1 MKNAIDQETTCTIPT
16 PFGDQTYD
24 VRIVSVI
31 KALPDGRQL
40 YIVDNALLNA
50 AGGLDANDMV
60 YLRHREG
67 PESHGDEP
75 FKTAAEYLACMA
87 TAKP

>member
-1 MKNAIDQETTCTIPT
+1 MKNAIDLETSCTIPT
-16 PFGDQTYD
+16 PFGEQTYD

-31 KALPDGRQL
+31 KALPNGRQL

-50 AGGLDANDMV
+50 AGGLEANDMV
-60 YLRHREG
+60 CLRHKEG
-67 PESHGDEP
+67 PGSPSDEP

-87 TAKP
+87 TGKP